1 MRKQNKVV
9 LWSVYFD
16 STKTRNEGR
25 RVPKRLAISA
35 PKIEELQRA
44 AQLLGLQP
52 EVVSDAAH
60 PSCPWLHAG
69 MLVVP
74 KKESKNK
81 ILKDIG
87 KEIQSL
93 RH

>member
-25 RVPKRLAISA
+25 RVPKRLAIAA
-35 PKIEELQRA
+35 PKLEELQRA
-44 AQLLGLQP
+44 AQNLGLQP
-52 EVVSDAAH
+52 EIVSDAAY
-60 PSCPWLHAG
+60 PSCPWLRVG

-81 ILKDIG
+81 ILKAIG
-87 KEIQSL
+87 KEILSI